1 MRVAR
6 APSVLPPWV
15 FVVAGACHSPAPTAQ
30 TTAPPV
36 SVEIV
41 PSPDGGDIELADAP
55 ADAASPGQ
63 LEALVESSAM
73 VDLGAQAISAAKVDV
88 PLGAREPR
96 PVLVAVHGNFDR
108 PEWTCSVWG
117 EVSDGYPF
125 VVCPRGQQRK
135 DAPRGDERWTY
146 AGSDTAAR
154 EIDRTLTA
162 TRERWG
168 AHVNDG
174 PAVYAGFSLGAIL
187 GVPIIGAN
195 PARFPRA
202 ILVEGGH
209 DGWTDAR
216 AASFAKGARD
226 AGFTPRVLFVC
237 AQNGC
242 VADATPARRTLLKH
256 GVETEIVSAGNVGH
270 RYDGPV
276 AAMAKSRFAWM
287 VEGLPGWN

>member
-1 MRVAR
+1 MRVAPL
-6 APSVLPPWV
+6 APWV
-15 FVVAGACHSPAPTAQ
+15 FVVAGACHSPAPSAP
-30 TTAPPV
+30 TTASPV
-36 SVEIV
+36 RVEIV
-41 PSPDGGDIELADAP
+41 PSADGGDLALADAP
-55 ADAASPGQ
+55 ADAASLPQ
-63 LEALVESSAM
+63 LEALVEPGAM
-73 VDLGAQAISAAKVDV
+73 VDLGAKAISPAKVDV

-125 VVCPRGQQRK
+125 VVCPRGQKRK
-135 DAPRGDERWTY
+135 DAPGEDRWTY

-162 TRERWG
+162 TRQRWG
-168 AHVNDG
+168 AHVSDG
-174 PAVYAGFSLGAIL
+174 PALYAGFSLGAIL
-187 GVPIIGAN
+187 GVPIVSAN

-216 AASFAKGARD
+216 AASFARGARD
-226 AGFTPRVLFVC
+226 AGITPRVLFVC

-242 VADATPARRTLLKH
+242 VGDATPAKRTLLRH
-256 GVETEIVSAGNVGH
+256 GVEVEIVSAGNVGH